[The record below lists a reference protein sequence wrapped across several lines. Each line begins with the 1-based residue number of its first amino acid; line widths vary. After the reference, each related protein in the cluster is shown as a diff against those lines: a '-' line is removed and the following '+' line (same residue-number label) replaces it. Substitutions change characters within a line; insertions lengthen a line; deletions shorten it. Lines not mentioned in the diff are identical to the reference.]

1 MKRDILK
8 ELSFF
13 NGKRVFITGHTGFKG
28 TWLCRVLIDLGAI
41 VTGYALK
48 PLTEVSLFELS
59 GIKEEINHNIGDIR
73 NFKNLAIIMKECQ
86 PEIVIHLA
94 AQPIVK
100 YGYENPRD
108 TYEINVMGCVNL
120 LECIRNMNCVKSV
133 LNVTTDK
140 VYLNHG
146 YDYIYKEENALD
158 GFDPYS
164 NSKSC
169 SELITHTYR
178 RSYLAEKGI
187 AVSTARAGNVIGGG
201 DFTKGRIIPDCI
213 YSVMN
218 NKNLVLRNPN
228 SIRPYQHVLETLFA
242 YLLICYKQYENNQL
256 ASEYNI
262 APQSCDCKTTKEMV
276 NIFEKKWG
284 QEISCIDNTSTSF
297 HEDKYLR
304 LNCSKIN
311 KLLGWNPVW
320 NIDTGIEKVVEWT
333 LNWIKRRDIR
343 ECMREQIDEYK
354 NTLTCMM
361 IETGDFNCI
370 S

>member
-1 MKRDILK
+1 MKRNILK

-13 NGKRVFITGHTGFKG
+13 KGKRVFVTGHTGFKG
-28 TWLCRVLIDLGAI
+28 TWLCRILIDLGAI
-41 VTGYALK
+41 VTGYALE
-48 PLTEVSLFELS
+48 PSIGVSLFELS
-59 GIKEEINHNIGDIR
+59 DIGKEINHNIGDVR
-73 NFKNLAIIMKECQ
+73 NLKKLAHVMKECQ

-108 TYEINVMGCVNL
+108 TYEINVMGCINL

-140 VYLNHG
+140 VYLNCG

-158 GFDPYS
+158 GYDPYS

-169 SELITHTYR
+169 SELITHSYR
-178 RSYLAEKGI
+178 KSYFTERKI
-187 AVSTARAGNVIGGG
+187 AVSTARSGNVIGGG

-218 NKNLVLRNPN
+218 SKNLVLRNPE
-228 SIRPYQHVLETLFA
+228 SVRPYQHVLETLFA
-242 YLLICYKQYENNQL
+242 YLLICYKQYENYCL
-256 ASEYNI
+256 AGEYNI
-262 APQSCDCKTTKEMV
+262 APQSSDCKSTKEII
-276 NIFEKKWG
+276 NLFEKKCG
-284 QEISCIDNTSTSF
+284 QKISCIDNTAISF

-311 KLLGWNPVW
+311 ELLGWIPVW
-320 NIDTGIEKVVEWT
+320 NIDVAVEKVVEWT
-333 LNWIKRRDIR
+333 RNWFERGDIR
-343 ECMREQIDEYK
+343 ECMRAQIEEYI
-354 NTLTCMM
+354 NGL
-361 IETGDFNCI
+361 ICI
-370 S
+370 VNRESL